1 VKELVGINVSG
12 RIVTFQVLM
21 ATGMK
26 MRVISDI
33 APCGLEVD

>member
-12 RIVTFQVLM
+12 RIVRFQVLT

-33 APCGLEVD
+33 ALCSLEVD